1 MASYSWNNPFS
12 ALGNVASGVADNA
25 KIVNSFVRTLNNDYS
40 TPVNESLGVTDT
52 PSQTPQNNAPQ
63 NETPPTNDQFG
74 GYDSAA
80 SQSRAIAQANLG
92 DYLRRVD
99 TAESQGLTGINDD
112 YNKKVSDTNL
122 DYGRA
127 MEKFGMQRA
136 DTEAGRTSAIG
147 KVDTNA
153 RTLANSVQRL
163 LGMASGSGSSAYKLA
178 APNAIARDT
187 SSKRGEVMS
196 NYGQNFR
203 DLAYAEDNAKTDF
216 ERMLAD
222 LDAEKKTRERNFL
235 GDIGAERQQAYADA
249 GDNFNADRVQGELD
263 SLFTK
268 YRTPY
273 QVTPVNVNTPQLRD
287 YTTDRTAVQANQT
300 QGQDVYSPYQ
310 PLRKKFENQ
319 VA

>member
-1 MASYSWNNPFS
+1 MADFSWNNPFS
-12 ALGNVASGVADNA
+12 ALANVASGVADNA

-40 TPVNESLGVTDT
+40 TPINEVAGVSTGGQ
-52 PSQTPQNNAPQ
+52 PAQNDQVQ
-63 NETPPTNDQFG
+63 NETAPTNDQFG

-99 TAESQGLTGINDD
+99 TAESQGLTGIGDD

-122 DYGRA
+122 DRGRA